1 MCRAR
6 DTGLAHRVE
15 GWNSCRDVASWEG
28 DRVEAKAPGPLTTED
43 IRGVGLPKAHTLASA
58 GFPMSK
64 YPMELSKATTGVPL
78 MGVEVRERVPKG
90 LPKASTKLAKLAPV
104 FTMEVRSPVAAVI
117 TLTRQKLQ
125 PRSANTRFT
134 PLASQVREDAPKPR
148 EVDTAGRP
156 SAADAVTPGTPA

>member
-1 MCRAR
+1 
-6 DTGLAHRVE
+6 
-15 GWNSCRDVASWEG
+15 
-28 DRVEAKAPGPLTTED
+28 
-43 IRGVGLPKAHTLASA
+43 VGLPKAHILADAAS
-58 GFPMSK
+58 PRSQ

-90 LPKASTKLAKLAPV
+90 LPKASRKLAKLAPV
-104 FTMEVRSPVAAVI
+104 LTMEVSSPVAAVI
-117 TLTRQKLQ
+117 TLTLQKLQ

-134 PLASQVREDAPKPR
+134 PLASQVREEAPTTR